1 MHWLKCV
8 VAGALFVAVI
18 AITDSCAVQRVEGPT
33 PSSMP
38 EVRVMSWNIWHG
50 GREDGAEVG
59 VQKVIEVIASSGAD
73 FVAMAETYGS
83 GEAIAQSLGFHF
95 HPRGTNVALLSRW
108 PVIEDLSVHEPFQC
122 VGGLIGLPDGHRIA
136 VYSIWLPYDE
146 DIWLPGTRAGRDA
159 DALRRACAAS
169 ARELIAIRDAIE
181 QRLAATEYARVPI
194 VIAGDFNSPS
204 HLDQGEV
211 AIDQYGIAVDWAASE
226 VLARAGY
233 RDAYR
238 ECRPAVHRGRDA
250 TWSPRFPQQEQDRI
264 DFVHYRSPRASPGT
278 WVAKAADVVREHASG
293 FPSDHAAVVVAL
305 GQREMPIDGAEVVR
319 AVSYNIHH
327 GEGVDGV
334 RDLDRIAARLATYD
348 ADVIALQEVDLG
360 VARTDR
366 RNQAAYLASKLGMH
380 PAFGSFMSYQGG
392 RYGMAVLSRW
402 PLVAVRS
409 LRLPDGNE
417 PRISLI
423 VDVRLPS
430 DRVLTIADVHFDWVG
445 DDSFRYA
452 QAQALVEH
460 LQGRLRDDSTAM
472 LVIGDFNDTPT
483 SRTLDHFREFALEAA
498 KPIADSFT
506 FPSASADREIDFV
519 FAAPASRWTPRRVSV
534 GEDPVASDH
543 RPVFAELELHAR

>member
-1 MHWLKCV
+1 MRLAFAV
-8 VAGALFVAVI
+8 TLFAVVI
-18 AITDSCAVQRVEGPT
+18 AITASCSLRQADGPP
-33 PSSMP
+33 PSSLP

-59 VQKVIEVIASSGAD
+59 VRKVIDVIASSGAD
-73 FVAMAETYGS
+73 IVAMAETYGS

-122 VGGLIGLPDGHRIA
+122 VGGLIGLPDGRRLA
-136 VYSIWLPYDE
+136 VYSLWLPYDE
-146 DIWLPGTRAGRDA
+146 DIWLPGVRAGRDSE
-159 DALRRACAAS
+159 ALRRACAAS
-169 ARELIAIRDAIE
+169 ARELISIRDAIDR
-181 QRLAATEYARVPI
+181 RLAAEEYAQVPI

-238 ECRPAVHRGRDA
+238 ECRPVILRQQDA

-278 WVAKAADVVREHASG
+278 WVAKSADVLREHADG
-293 FPSDHAAVVVAL
+293 FPSDHAAVLVAL
-305 GQREMPIDGAEVVR
+305 GRREIPVDGAQVVR

-334 RDLDRIAARLATYD
+334 LDLDRIAARLATFQ

-360 VARTDR
+360 VARTER

-380 PAFGSFMSYQGG
+380 AAFGSFMPYQGG

-430 DRVLTIADVHFDWVG
+430 DRVLTIADVHFDWVQ

-452 QAQALVEH
+452 QAQSLVEH
-460 LQGRLRDDSTAM
+460 LQGRLRDDSPAM
-472 LVIGDFNDTPT
+472 LVLGDFNDTPG
-483 SRTLDHFREFALEAA
+483 SRTLDRFREFTLEAP

-506 FPSASADREIDFV
+506 FPSTGADREIDFV

-534 GEDPVASDH
+534 ADDPVASDH
-543 RPVFAELELHAR
+543 RPVFAELELRAPEAR